1 MQPHTSPWLRSTSLS
16 KPDSRDLVQC
26 QNQCIPIRQDHK
38 QQGRTSVNTGS
49 DQTWRQHSLHYSDSR
64 KGAKGEFGFE
74 TGCNWKSMRFM
85 GFGRGVHIFGVVFPS
100 KRILPLCVSVL
111 RPTPP
116 DCYLHPPHLIIFT
129 INLQMGACL
138 NHSLLQQRSTQDK
151 DFSEKTK
158 TGHLVQIGIWFL
170 LELFGAWLPF
180 YTHLRLRGCGRET
193 IPEQTVWWIFWAAK
207 QNAHSEQF
215 IQFIQ
220 LTHEDTGCS
229 NYSTTD
235 STDSSAEG
243 FLQWRLRWVRLSCE
257 S

>member
-1 MQPHTSPWLRSTSLS
+1 MS
-16 KPDSRDLVQC
+16 KPMHPNPSRSEAAGKNIC
-26 QNQCIPIRQDHK
+26 QHRIRSNLASAFVALFRLK
-38 QQGRTSVNTGS
+38 ERGQGWVWIWNRL
-49 DQTWRQHSLHYSDSR
+49 QL
-64 KGAKGEFGFE
+64 E
-74 TGCNWKSMRFM
+74 KSMRFM
-85 GFGRGVHIFGVVFPS
+85 GFGRRVHIFGVVFPS

-158 TGHLVQIGIWFL
+158 TGHLEQIGIWFL

-180 YTHLRLRGCGRET
+180 YTHLRMRGCGRESYPSKLSGESFGLQNKMPT
-193 IPEQTVWWIFWAAK
+193 LGNLFNLFNLLKRTRAA
-207 QNAHSEQF
+207 QF
-215 IQFIQ
+215 IQPPTQ
-220 LTHEDTGCS
+220 LTRLLKAFCS
-229 NYSTTD
+229 
-235 STDSSAEG
+235 
-243 FLQWRLRWVRLSCE
+243 LRWVRLSCE

>member
-1 MQPHTSPWLRSTSLS
+1 MS
-16 KPDSRDLVQC
+16 KPMHPNPSRSETAGKNIC
-26 QNQCIPIRQDHK
+26 QHRIRSNLASAFVALFRLK
-38 QQGRTSVNTGS
+38 ERGQGWV
-49 DQTWRQHSLHYSDSR
+49 WIWSR
-64 KGAKGEFGFE
+64 LQLE
-74 TGCNWKSMRFM
+74 KSMRFM
-85 GFGRGVHIFGVVFPS
+85 GFGRRVHIFGVVFPS

-158 TGHLVQIGIWFL
+158 TGHLEQIGISFL

-193 IPEQTVWWIFWAAK
+193 IPEQTVWWILWDAK
-207 QNAHSEQF
+207 ENAHSEQF

-220 LTHEDTGCS
+220 LTQEDTGS
-229 NYSTTD
+229 SIY

-243 FLQWRLRWVRLSCE
+243 FLLDLQWRLRWVRLSCE

>member
-1 MQPHTSPWLRSTSLS
+1 MHPNPSRSEAAG
-16 KPDSRDLVQC
+16 KNIC
-26 QNQCIPIRQDHK
+26 QHRIRSNLASAFVALFRLK
-38 QQGRTSVNTGS
+38 ERGQGWVWIWNRL
-49 DQTWRQHSLHYSDSR
+49 QL
-64 KGAKGEFGFE
+64 E
-74 TGCNWKSMRFM
+74 KSMRFM
-85 GFGRGVHIFGVVFPS
+85 GFGRRVHIFGVVFPS

-158 TGHLVQIGIWFL
+158 TGHLEQIGIWFL

-207 QNAHSEQF
+207 K
-215 IQFIQ
+215 
-220 LTHEDTGCS
+220 
-229 NYSTTD
+229 
-235 STDSSAEG
+235 
-243 FLQWRLRWVRLSCE
+243 
-257 S
+257 